1 MALTGRPALIAAAVF
16 AALAAVASRAD
27 ADGLLAR
34 ADRAAYEKVRAS
46 RREPAVAA
54 ARRVSALAEPT
65 VIYPVVAA
73 VGLLARRDTRWRR
86 ASTACLVV
94 AAGAA
99 TRRQL
104 SRLIARPRPPA
115 QAWLIAPEGYSLP
128 SKHTTVAV
136 LAAGVSVHT
145 LGVTGAPAQAVRLL
159 TAAAVGT
166 SRVCL
171 GVHWPADVIS
181 GWLFAEGWLRLTG
194 WAGSPAPSR
203 VTSAVKGRR
212 AARQRA
218 WICVVAARRRAG
230 QRVLSANA
238 AGTGSVRPGAC
249 VGCPHGA

>member
-1 MALTGRPALIAAAVF
+1 MALTGRPTFTAAVAF

-27 ADGLLAR
+27 AGGLLAR

-46 RREPAVAA
+46 RGETAVAA

-73 VGLLARRDTRWRR
+73 AGLLARGDTPWWR

-128 SKHTTVAV
+128 SKHTTAAV
-136 LAAGVSVHT
+136 LAAGVSIHS
-145 LGVTGAPAQAVRLL
+145 LGVTGAPAQAARLL
-159 TAAAVGT
+159 TAVAVGT

-171 GVHWPADVIS
+171 GVHWPADVVA
-181 GWLFAEGWLRLTG
+181 GWLFAEGWLHLTG
-194 WAGSPAPSR
+194 S
-203 VTSAVKGRR
+203 
-212 AARQRA
+212 
-218 WICVVAARRRAG
+218 
-230 QRVLSANA
+230 
-238 AGTGSVRPGAC
+238 TG
-249 VGCPHGA
+249 

>member
-1 MALTGRPALIAAAVF
+1 MALTGRTVLTAAAAF

-34 ADRAAYEKVRAS
+34 ADRAAYEKVRV
-46 RREPAVAA
+46 RRRKPAVAA
-54 ARRVSALAEPT
+54 ARLVSALAEPT
-65 VIYPVVAA
+65 VIYPVIAA
-73 VGLLARRDTRWRR
+73 VGLLARGDTPWRR

-104 SRLIARPRPPA
+104 SQQIARPRPPA

-136 LAAGVSVHT
+136 LAVGVSVHS
-145 LGVTGAPAQAVRLL
+145 LGVTGTPAQAARLL
-159 TAAAVGT
+159 TAVAVGT

-171 GVHWPADVIS
+171 GVHWPADVVA

-194 WAGSPAPSR
+194 SAGR
-203 VTSAVKGRR
+203 
-212 AARQRA
+212 
-218 WICVVAARRRAG
+218 
-230 QRVLSANA
+230 
-238 AGTGSVRPGAC
+238 
-249 VGCPHGA
+249 

>member
-1 MALTGRPALIAAAVF
+1 MALTGRPALSAAAAF

-65 VIYPVVAA
+65 VIYPVVVA
-73 VGLLARRDTRWRR
+73 VGLRTRGDTRWRR
-86 ASTACLVV
+86 AATACMVV

-136 LAAGVSVHT
+136 LAVGVSVHS
-145 LGVTGAPAQAVRLL
+145 LGVTGAPAAAARLV
-159 TAAAVGT
+159 TAAAVGA
-166 SRVCL
+166 SRIYL
-171 GVHWPADVIS
+171 GVHWPADVVA
-181 GWLFAEGWLRLTG
+181 GWLFAEGWLRLTR
-194 WAGSPAPSR
+194 P
-203 VTSAVKGRR
+203 
-212 AARQRA
+212 AAR
-218 WICVVAARRRAG
+218 
-230 QRVLSANA
+230 
-238 AGTGSVRPGAC
+238 
-249 VGCPHGA
+249 